1 MKLFKNYK
9 KLYNDTVELYNNELE
24 NRKLLI
30 KQNSELSK
38 RRIDSDIENKKLR
51 EENAQLKIVNE
62 DLNGF
67 YFQEKEAK
75 EELLKQRKQL
85 RKMITQLGG
94 NWKNEKK

>member
-9 KLYNDTVELYNNELE
+9 KLYNNELE

-51 EENAQLKIVNE
+51 EENTQLKIVNE

-85 RKMITQLGG
+85 RSMITKLGG
-94 NWKNEKK
+94 DWKNGK

>member
-9 KLYNDTVELYNNELE
+9 KLYQNELA

-30 KQNSELSK
+30 EQNSKLSK
-38 RRIDSDIENKKLR
+38 QRIDSDIENKKLR
-51 EENAQLKIVNE
+51 EEIAQLKIANE

-75 EELLKQRKQL
+75 EELLKQRKVL
-85 RKMITQLGG
+85 RRKITML
-94 NWKNEKK
+94 EKELKKDD

>member
-1 MKLFKNYK
+1 MIKGKKYYK
-9 KLYNDTVELYNNELE
+9 DLYEQELE

-30 KQNSELSK
+30 QQNSNLSK
-38 RRIDSDIENKKLR
+38 QRINADIRSKKLE

-75 EELLKQRKQL
+75 EELLKQRKVLRREITILKKQL
-85 RKMITQLGG
+85 D
-94 NWKNEKK
+94 KK